1 MNKQWYFTK
10 TKMLFLY
17 FCSLFVF
24 YIVIWIILNIFLFR
38 PLKEERNQYI
48 TNYARQISSSVL
60 NQKEVYEKMVLQLSS
75 SHILIEALSEQH
87 EKPIE
92 IWKAMEDI
100 TQLLKGNKGI
110 MPAIQKLSV
119 YAQGSSLWT
128 DGLYIFTEEPL
139 EKNFSVNYKWFEEEE
154 NGLPAYS
161 ICCNIRGLYNS
172 VEAFIKLSINGQKAF
187 GDYIYFEENIDGRAY
202 LINNDGMIIASSQQ
216 FAEGGNL
223 NEFIRVA
230 DYDIPE
236 GTIFEVKND
245 IALCQRIDDNW
256 SVVVAIPSAYTKKK
270 MQSTYLIIGI
280 IMFGIALVTS
290 FVLFQ
295 IIRRWYDTQEEV
307 INIKLQKQKFE
318 VRSLESQ
325 INPHFLYNT
334 LGVMRWEALDC
345 NSQRLMDMIDNLTV
359 FYRRSLNKGNSFL
372 TVSQEVELIK
382 AYIAIQEERCDHC
395 VEVDIEVD
403 KEIESVIIP
412 KMILQPLVENIWI
425 HGNIT
430 KKGNQFIGISIHKL
444 DQNLLQI
451 LVIDNGSGISAER
464 LERIKNGTDEDSRG
478 IGVSY
483 IRSILQC
490 YYKENFVYDIRSKEG
505 EGTRVS
511 LIVPDKIEDEVNWGQ
526 GGQK

>member
-139 EKNFSVNYKWFEEEE
+139 EKNFGLNYKWFEEEE

-223 NEFIRVA
+223 NEFIRVD

-245 IALCQRIDDNW
+245 IA
-256 SVVVAIPSAYTKKK
+256 
-270 MQSTYLIIGI
+270 
-280 IMFGIALVTS
+280 
-290 FVLFQ
+290 
-295 IIRRWYDTQEEV
+295 
-307 INIKLQKQKFE
+307 
-318 VRSLESQ
+318 
-325 INPHFLYNT
+325 
-334 LGVMRWEALDC
+334 
-345 NSQRLMDMIDNLTV
+345 
-359 FYRRSLNKGNSFL
+359 
-372 TVSQEVELIK
+372 
-382 AYIAIQEERCDHC
+382 
-395 VEVDIEVD
+395 
-403 KEIESVIIP
+403 
-412 KMILQPLVENIWI
+412 
-425 HGNIT
+425 
-430 KKGNQFIGISIHKL
+430 
-444 DQNLLQI
+444 
-451 LVIDNGSGISAER
+451 
-464 LERIKNGTDEDSRG
+464 
-478 IGVSY
+478 
-483 IRSILQC
+483 
-490 YYKENFVYDIRSKEG
+490 
-505 EGTRVS
+505 
-511 LIVPDKIEDEVNWGQ
+511 
-526 GGQK
+526 